1 MVRQVNIQWYPG
13 HMTKTKRLILENLKI
28 IDVVI
33 ELVDARAPLS
43 SKNPDID
50 LFAQNKPKIV
60 LLNKSDLANKDITK
74 KWHAWYEAQGARV
87 IEVNSI
93 TGVGVSKVIEVAQ
106 DLMKGRIEADLKR
119 GRINRPIRAM
129 VVGIPNVGKSTF
141 INKLVGKSTTKTG
154 DRPGVTRGKQWVK
167 IRKGFELLDM
177 PGILW
182 PKFEDREVALNLAF
196 IGAIKDDILD
206 IVTLSYN
213 LVAHLQK
220 IEPLA
225 ITTRYKIQI
234 DEQDTSDEIFE
245 KIARKRG
252 FIVSGGKIDELRT
265 AQIFIDEFRGGK
277 LGKIS
282 IESPKG
288 I

>member
-1 MVRQVNIQWYPG
+1 MNIQWYPG
-13 HMTKTKRLILENLKI
+13 HMTKTRKIIIENLKI

-50 LFAQNKPKIV
+50 VFAPNKPKII
-60 LLNKSDLANKDITK
+60 LLNKADLADKDITK
-74 KWHAWYEAQGARV
+74 KWADWYEKQGARV

-93 TGVGVSKVIEVAQ
+93 TGGGVTKVIQVAN
-106 DLMKGRIEADLKR
+106 DLMKERIAADLKR

-129 VVGIPNVGKSTF
+129 IVGIPNVGKSTF
-141 INKLVGKSTTKTG
+141 INKLVGKASAKTG

-167 IRKGFELLDM
+167 VKKGFELLDT

-182 PKFEDREVALNLAF
+182 PKFEDKNVALDLAF
-196 IGAIKDDILD
+196 IGSIKDDILD
-206 IVTLSYN
+206 IVTLSYK
-213 LVAHLQK
+213 LIERLQK
-220 IEPLA
+220 LA
-225 ITTRYKIQI
+225 PSALTNRYKIVI
-234 DEQDTSDEIFE
+234 EPDDTSDMIFE

-252 FIVSGGKIDELRT
+252 FIISGGKTDELRT
-265 AQIFIDEFRGGK
+265 SQILLDEFRGGV

-282 IESPKG
+282 IETPKQNR
-288 I
+288 

>member
-1 MVRQVNIQWYPG
+1 
-13 HMTKTKRLILENLKI
+13 MTKTRKIIIENLKI

-50 LFAQNKPKIV
+50 VFAPNKPKII
-60 LLNKSDLANKDITK
+60 LLNKADLANKDITK
-74 KWHAWYEAQGARV
+74 LWSTWYESQGARV

-93 TGVGVSKVIEVAQ
+93 NGGGVNKVIQVAN
-106 DLMKGRIEADLKR
+106 DVMKERVAADLKR

-129 VVGIPNVGKSTF
+129 IVGIPNVGKSTF
-141 INKLVGKSTTKTG
+141 INKLVGKSSTKTG

-167 IRKGFELLDM
+167 IRKGFELLDT

-182 PKFEDREVALNLAF
+182 PKFEDKKVALDLAF
-196 IGAIKDDILD
+196 IGSIKDDILD
-206 IVTLSYN
+206 IVTLAYK
-213 LVAHLQK
+213 LIERLEE
-220 IEPLA
+220 IEPRA
-225 ITTRYKIQI
+225 ITTRYKIEI
-234 DEQDTSDEIFE
+234 EEEDTSDMIFE

-252 FIVSGGKIDELRT
+252 FIILGGKVDELRT
-265 AQIFIDEFRGGK
+265 AQVILDEFRGGV

-282 IESPKG
+282 IESPK
-288 I
+288 

>member
-1 MVRQVNIQWYPG
+1 MNKMNIQWYPG
-13 HMTKTKRLILENLKI
+13 HMTKTRKIIIENLKI

-50 LFAQNKPKIV
+50 VFAPNKPKII
-60 LLNKSDLANKDITK
+60 LLNKSDLADKDITQ
-74 KWHAWYEAQGARV
+74 KWSLWYQEQGARV

-93 TGVGVSKVIEVAQ
+93 NGVGVTKVIQVAN
-106 DLMKGRIEADLKR
+106 DLMKDRIEADLKR

-129 VVGIPNVGKSTF
+129 IVGIPNVGKSTF
-141 INKLVGKSTTKTG
+141 INKLVGKSTAKTG

-167 IRKGFELLDM
+167 IRKGFELLDT

-182 PKFEDREVALNLAF
+182 PKFEDKEVALDLAF
-196 IGAIKDDILD
+196 IGSIKDDILD

-213 LVAHLQK
+213 LIQRLQS
-220 IEPLA
+220 IAPSA
-225 ITTRYKIQI
+225 IVNRYKIQI
-234 DEQDTSDEIFE
+234 EEEDTSDMIFE

-252 FIVSGGKIDELRT
+252 FIISGGEIDELRT
-265 AQIFIDEFRGGK
+265 AQILLDEYRAGS

-282 IESPKG
+282 IESPK
-288 I
+288 

>member
-1 MVRQVNIQWYPG
+1 MSKINIHWYPG
-13 HMTKTKRLILENLKI
+13 HMSKTKRLILENLKI

-50 LFAQNKPKIV
+50 IFAQNKPKII
-60 LLNKSDLANKDITK
+60 LLNKSDLANKEITK
-74 KWHAWYEAQGARV
+74 RWHLWYQGQGSEV
-87 IEVNSI
+87 IEINSI
-93 TGVGVSKVIEVAQ
+93 TGTGISKVMEAAQ
-106 DLMKGRIEADLKR
+106 RLMKDKIEADRKR

-141 INKLVGKSTTKTG
+141 INKLVGKASTKTG

-182 PKFEDREVALNLAF
+182 PKFEDKEVALHLAF
-196 IGAIKDDILD
+196 IGAIKDDVLD
-206 IVTLSYN
+206 IITLSYK
-213 LVAHLQK
+213 LISHLQK

-225 ITTRYKIQI
+225 IANRYKIEI
-234 DEQDTSDEIFE
+234 DPQDTSDEIFD

-252 FIVSGGKIDELRT
+252 FIISGGNIDELRT
-265 AQIFIDEFRGGK
+265 AQILIDEFRGGQ

-282 IESPKG
+282 IESPKA